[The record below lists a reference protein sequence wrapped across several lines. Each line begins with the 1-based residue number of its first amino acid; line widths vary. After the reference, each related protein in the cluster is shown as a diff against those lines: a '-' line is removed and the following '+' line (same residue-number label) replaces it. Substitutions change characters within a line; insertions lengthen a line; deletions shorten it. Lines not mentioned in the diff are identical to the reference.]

1 MWRRKGISTELLII
15 IHKHCHSYDD
25 KITSQHFSEE
35 LLVHT
40 PIKRNEANA
49 LGGISNL
56 TLQASNALNT
66 ALPNVFPTVDNIL
79 SSEDVCDKVRS
90 RWRLYQ
96 TEIIPEDVYLNE
108 KEEAPIKK
116 HSKKFNI
123 GRKDS
128 WLLQYNLKLAT
139 LMKPKAVILKNLFC
153 ILKKIVHRMTAKW
166 NILSCLFIQIDFIS
180 PWWE

>member
-1 MWRRKGISTELLII
+1 MLII

-40 PIKRNEANA
+40 PIKRNEA
-49 LGGISNL
+49 
-56 TLQASNALNT
+56 NALNT

-108 KEEAPIKK
+108 KEEAPKKK

-128 WLLQYNLKLAT
+128 
-139 LMKPKAVILKNLFC
+139 
-153 ILKKIVHRMTAKW
+153 
-166 NILSCLFIQIDFIS
+166 
-180 PWWE
+180 